1 VADDPAVYFGTPH
14 SAGYPA
20 VLVRLDVI
28 DSDELFGLLR
38 DAWLAR
44 APKRLSRAYLEGDAG

>member
-1 VADDPAVYFGTPH
+1 VAGALVAGDPAVYFGTPH
-14 SAGYPA
+14 FAGYPA

-38 DAWLAR
+38 DAWL
-44 APKRLSRAYLEGDAG
+44 EGDAG